1 MSITTTELARLCNV
15 SRGTVD
21 RALNGRGRINPK
33 TRELILKTAKEQNYV
48 PHPLASSLAT
58 GKTRT
63 VGLIVFDLN
72 SRHFAQMVTAAQQH
86 FSALGIFC
94 YICITEK
101 NQAQESSLVR
111 DLISRKVDGIIL
123 IPINDGKAFCDML
136 LDWGRPVVT
145 VHNRLDGRFS
155 FVGGNGD
162 AAVYAGMEHFYQK
175 GYRQVCFVCPAY
187 RRLGQE
193 NLFAQSNR
201 VDGFR
206 RFLGDHPDMRGEL
219 IAEPSYREV
228 LVRKIRENRGG
239 RLGVFCASDHYA
251 LRVYQATRE
260 KGLSAPD
267 DFGLMGFDGV
277 DTLNYL
283 DKRITTLFY
292 PAEKIGELS
301 ADCLYSMMHDKAP
314 AREVTLDCPI
324 IEGQTL

>member
-1 MSITTTELARLCNV
+1 M
-15 SRGTVD
+15 
-21 RALNGRGRINPK
+21 
-33 TRELILKTAKEQNYV
+33 
-48 PHPLASSLAT
+48 
-58 GKTRT
+58 
-63 VGLIVFDLN
+63 
-72 SRHFAQMVTAAQQH
+72 
-86 FSALGIFC
+86 
-94 YICITEK
+94 
-101 NQAQESSLVR
+101 AQESSLVR

-123 IPINDGKAFCDML
+123 IPINDGKPFCDML

-187 RRLGQE
+187 R
-193 NLFAQSNR
+193 
-201 VDGFR
+201 
-206 RFLGDHPDMRGEL
+206 
-219 IAEPSYREV
+219 
-228 LVRKIRENRGG
+228 